1 LSACPQ
7 CGEERDYGQ
16 EYCLE
21 CGLRMPGPGVLDR
34 GDDPARGWIRRTLI
48 GLVVAVAGVA
58 AAVAATGGTT
68 NDTTLVTALGGF
80 ATSPSTETL
89 SGSAADDQTGVVEW
103 PTGQNGWTI
112 ALATLPQ
119 SGGRQAAV
127 AKARSARKA
136 GLPAVGLLDTSQY
149 ASLHPGYWLVFT
161 GNYTSEAEATSALQ
175 AARSF
180 TRTAGVRRI
189 VP

>member
-1 LSACPQ
+1 MA
-7 CGEERDYGQ
+7 
-16 EYCLE
+16 
-21 CGLRMPGPGVLDR
+21 GPGVLAR

-48 GLVVAVAGVA
+48 GLVIALAGVA

-68 NDTTLVTALGGF
+68 GDTALVTALGGF
-80 ATSPSTETL
+80 ATSPTTETL
-89 SGSAADDQTGVVEW
+89 TSPATDDQTGVVEW

-112 ALATLPQ
+112 ALATLTQ
-119 SGGRQAAV
+119 SGGKQAAV

-136 GLPAVGLLDTSQY
+136 GLPAVGVLDTSRY

-180 TRTAGVRRI
+180 TRVAGVRRI
-189 VP
+189 VS

>member
-1 LSACPQ
+1 MSVCPQ
-7 CGEERDYGQ
+7 CGEEREYGQ

-21 CGLRMPGPGVLDR
+21 CGLRMPGPGVLAR
-34 GDDPARGWIRRTLI
+34 GGDPARGWIRRTLV

-68 NDTTLVTALGGF
+68 GDTTLVTALGGF

-89 SGSAADDQTGVVEW
+89 TGPAADDRTGVVEW
-103 PTGQNGWTI
+103 PTGQSGWTI

-119 SGGRQAAV
+119 SGGKQAAV

-136 GLPAVGLLDTSQY
+136 GLQAVGVLDTSQY

-180 TRTAGVRRI
+180 TRAAGVRRI